1 MERSWMFFYGASI
14 LFGIVT
20 STGEMLTVADGKINS
35 SHDLVLPCGCQV
47 TFTCNNT
54 SPRDSIILWQVRKL
68 HGIEDDQATA
78 FVLTTNNLRIST
90 KDSNVSTTF
99 SRLTIS
105 GFTAADNGGIVTCYY
120 LGKDRE
126 NKVHVRVDNLAC
138 TPSTTL
144 PSTVQPSTVL
154 PSTAQNTSTTNPDLV
169 SGSGLLPLVFLALLI
184 PLSAIVFLLAA
195 IIILYSHHK
204 KNGRA
209 GVASNQPLESS
220 RYVNVP
226 GAQELGD
233 KQTEETRDGLT
244 YADVDHS
251 EQSEHKA
258 GNIYINGNGGPV
270 EYTTVVE

>member
-14 LFGIVT
+14 LFGIA
-20 STGEMLTVADGKINS
+20 TGETVTVVDGEIDS
-35 SHDLVLPCGCQV
+35 DHELVLPCGCQV

-54 SPRDSIILWQVRKL
+54 TPQRSVVLWNVQKL
-68 HGIEDDQATA
+68 HGIKDDQTTSI
-78 FVLTTNNLRIST
+78 VLSTNNLRIST
-90 KDSNVSTTF
+90 KDSSVSTTF

-126 NKVHVRVDNLAC
+126 NKVYVKVDNLAC

-144 PSTVQPSTVL
+144 PSTVQPSTV
-154 PSTAQNTSTTNPDLV
+154 QNTSTTHPDLV

-184 PLSAIVFLLAA
+184 PLAAVVFLLAA